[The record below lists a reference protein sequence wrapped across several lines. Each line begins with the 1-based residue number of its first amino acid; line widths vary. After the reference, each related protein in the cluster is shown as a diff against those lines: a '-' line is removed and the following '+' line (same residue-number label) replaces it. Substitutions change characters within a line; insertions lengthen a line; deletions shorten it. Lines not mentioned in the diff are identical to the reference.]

1 MNHRSFFVGYLSE
14 ANISREDS
22 NVIYNFFIN
31 RSSVKGTKELP
42 IGNTNLTSYIS
53 EQRKNY
59 NGENT
64 PEIDLD
70 CEKWDF
76 YNSFVFTFTA
86 STTIGYG
93 QLSPVTAQ
101 GKLLCIFYS
110 LIGIPING
118 ILIGSLGS
126 YFAAKLEA
134 FQDSGD
140 DSDSDDELKKK
151 GELFKFCSIMFNII
165 IYLIPGVAVFVLIP
179 ALIFHYI
186 EGWSYLDSVY
196 YAYITLTTIGFGDFA
211 AGRNNDILRSLDSW
225 SLIYESFILI
235 WIMFGLGYIFMIIT
249 IITDG
254 IRKPVRRAVKKI
266 ERSFLKRIIEEVVN
280 KRNKEYEKNGS
291 MDGLTLEDHDKD
303 LVMENDLYLSVN
315 DMEDDDKAH
324 LEFKNKLV
332 EDKEEDNEDPFEHN
346 RDTIKSLQHFFE
358 NNKKFNMDHPS
369 PKLRNTSTS
378 SLNLRKERRAVSMQ
392 HPPDMISNSGS
403 NISIQKKR
411 RISSY
416 VDERSRPRSTYGSDF
431 KPSITDMSFSEFLK
445 NTTLEE
451 FFVAANSISSPRNS
465 VHNDPNVSSAN
476 SPQNSIHTGMKKLS
490 TMASSGLEP
499 FSKLF
504 SNGTTHGTS
513 QRRASSFSTS
523 NRVSEPPTQ
532 IIVTSYS
539 SASSESKDNEIRI

>member
-1 MNHRSFFVGYLSE
+1 MNILIQSRIIIFQALESPHECFRSMNHRSFFVGYFLKE
-14 ANISREDS
+14 Q
-22 NVIYNFFIN
+22 
-31 RSSVKGTKELP
+31 RSLP

-101 GKLLCIFYS
+101 
-110 LIGIPING
+110 
-118 ILIGSLGS
+118 GS

-235 WIMFGLGYIFMIIT
+235 WII
-249 IITDG
+249 
-254 IRKPVRRAVKKI
+254 
-266 ERSFLKRIIEEVVN
+266 SFLKRIIEEVVN

-291 MDGLTLEDHDKD
+291 MDGLTLENHDKD

-332 EDKEEDNEDPFEHN
+332 EDKEEDNEDPSEGFH
-346 RDTIKSLQHFFE
+346 H
-358 NNKKFNMDHPS
+358 M
-369 PKLRNTSTS
+369 
-378 SLNLRKERRAVSMQ
+378 SMKGHVHEAPMVQ
-392 HPPDMISNSGS
+392 IL
-403 NISIQKKR
+403 
-411 RISSY
+411 
-416 VDERSRPRSTYGSDF
+416 

-504 SNGTTHGTS
+504 SNGTPHGTS